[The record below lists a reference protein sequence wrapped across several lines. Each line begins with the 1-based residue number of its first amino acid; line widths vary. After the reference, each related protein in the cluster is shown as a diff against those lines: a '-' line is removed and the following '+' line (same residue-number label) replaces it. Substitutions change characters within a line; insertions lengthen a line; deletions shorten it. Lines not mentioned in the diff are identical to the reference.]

1 MRTFDSYYDSEGNY
15 HSVTYEDGV
24 LVQDVITQYADNDSN
39 SSSVNNSGA
48 RTSAYDS
55 IANDTTRGGTSNFS
69 SNVILAGTAGNDSL
83 NNFSGNVTVYGGAGD
98 DLIYNG
104 WFGSNAIIKGGSNK
118 DSIYNYASNSLL
130 KGGSGNDYL
139 YSGEGSSTLI
149 AGTGDDN
156 ILVEKYSAST
166 SDNYHFV
173 DAGAGND
180 NINLYSLKSSTVNGG
195 AGNDT
200 INSTGSS
207 NRIFG
212 GDGDDYIKG
221 GGSKN
226 TSADTIVGGK
236 GDDTIEVINGTSGD
250 ERIYYAEGDGN
261 DVITDGFS
269 FLSFSDSY
277 SNPKNQ
283 IYITGGA
290 SYSTMT
296 IGNDIVVS
304 VGSGS
309 ITLKNSATYAGYF
322 YDSYLNI
329 STIESSMDMPSVD
342 SSDDDS
348 DNFISSDSNNNEV
361 QQNIYTYSGGNEVI
375 SNYLQGTQINLA
387 TDYQGIGLEGNS
399 FFIKSS
405 SGQLEI
411 QNARDK
417 VISYGDAAGNL
428 VAYSYIASGGGVID
442 GRNISQ
448 FEIIIG
454 GDNSDNQ
461 IYAGS
466 GGSYLWGGMGG
477 NDTLTGGDGYDE
489 FFYAIGSGDDIITN
503 ANRNDIINLLGVSIS
518 QITDADIS
526 LSEINL
532 SFADGGHLKLESYA
546 PTGFKVEG
554 VTYAADRINGTW
566 YTK

>member
-15 HSVTYEDGV
+15 HSLTYEDGV
-24 LVQDVITQYADNDSN
+24 LVSDVITWTNTNSN
-39 SSSVNNSGA
+39 SSSGTSSSG

-55 IANDTTRGGTSNFS
+55 TANDTTRGGS
-69 SNVILAGTAGNDSL
+69 SNYLVNTALSGTAGNDSL
-83 NNFSGNVTVYGGAGD
+83 NNFGANVTVYGGAGD

-104 WFGSNAIIKGGSNK
+104 WFGSNSILLGESDN
-118 DSIYNYASNSLL
+118 DSIFSYASNSLL

-139 YSGEGSSTLI
+139 YSGEGGSTLI
-149 AGTGDDN
+149 AGSGNDN
-156 ILVEKYSAST
+156 ILVEKYSKST
-166 SDNYHFV
+166 SDSYTLI
-173 DAGAGND
+173 DAGAGDD
-180 NINLYSLKSSTVNGG
+180 NINLYSVKSSTINGG

-200 INSTGSS
+200 INSTGHS

-212 GDGDDYIKG
+212 GDGNDYIKG

-226 TSADTIVGGK
+226 TSAETISGGK
-236 GDDTIEVINGTSGD
+236 GDDTIEVSNGTSGYA
-250 ERIYYAEGDGN
+250 RIYYSEGDGD
-261 DVITDGFS
+261 DVITDGFH
-269 FLSFSDSY
+269 FLSFQDDSD
-277 SNPKNQ
+277 NPKNE
-283 IYITGGA
+283 IFITGGA

-296 IGNDIVVS
+296 SGSDIVIS

-322 YDSYLNI
+322 YKSFLNI
-329 STIESSMDMPSVD
+329 DTLGSSLEIPNVA
-342 SSDDDS
+342 DDS
-348 DNFISSDSNNNEV
+348 DNFSTGNST
-361 QQNIYTYSGGNEVI
+361 YTYSGGNQVI
-375 SNYLQGTQINLA
+375 SDYQGAQINLA
-387 TDYQGIGLEGNS
+387 SDFAGIGLNGNS
-399 FFIKSS
+399 FYVNSS
-405 SGQLEI
+405 SGSLEI

-428 VAYSYIASGGGVID
+428 VAYSYMASGGGEID

-466 GGSYLWGGMGG
+466 GGSYLWGGVGG

-489 FFYAIGSGDDIITN
+489 FFYAIGGGDDVIKN
-503 ANRNDIINLLGVSIS
+503 SNRNDVVDLLGVSLS
-518 QITDADIS
+518 QITDASIS
-526 LSEINL
+526 LGEINI

-554 VTYAADRINGTW
+554 VTYAADRTNKTW
-566 YTK
+566 YVK